1 MSKLSR
7 LFPFLKNFNLKT
19 STPKEP
25 PSKQRPWLGKL
36 VWIVVIIIALRF
48 LFFKVESNPFQLP
61 MTAYDWTGFGESY
74 DQDVLTVTETATETL
89 IPKQTTKNATETPST
104 KQTVKTIK
112 TTNRLQ
118 PSKTFW
124 DWMSL
129 FLAPATLTGLGL
141 WFQYS
146 QEKAKRDKEDAD
158 KKRELARQ
166 QEQAERQAEKDAEQ
180 QREQMLQAYYDLFV
194 DKKLGAGLLYQINTS
209 TDDIDVSEPEVSGT
223 KQAEIDADAALNVVK
238 AKTLSLFRAF
248 EQDMP
253 RKSSVLSFLGDSGLL
268 IHLKLDLSSSN
279 WKEANLSNAQLSG
292 INFSGAKF
300 SKAQLFGANLRGANL
315 STTNFKKAT
324 LSLANLSKTDLS
336 DANLNKAQLD
346 VANLSDAQLI
356 GTQLIGAEL
365 IGCDLKRA
373 NFSKANLSE
382 AYLSGAFLNGANFS
396 KANLSGANLSR
407 AFLNGANFSKAN
419 LSGADL
425 SYADLSDVDLSDAD
439 LSGAIIDIQQIKSVK
454 GWESALFSDTVR
466 AELDKSISQ
475 KKQISS

>member
-7 LFPFLKNFNLKT
+7 LFPFLENFNLKT

-25 PSKQRPWLGKL
+25 PSKQRLWLGKF
-36 VWIVVIIIALRF
+36 VWIVIIIAIVGIGGRF

-74 DQDVLTVTETATETL
+74 DQDVLTVTETA
-89 IPKQTTKNATETPST
+89 KETPSN
-104 KQTVKTIK
+104 KQTIKTTK

-118 PSKTFW
+118 PAKTLW
-124 DWMSL
+124 DLMSL
-129 FLAPATLTGLGL
+129 LLAPATLAGLGF
-141 WFQYS
+141 WFQSS

-166 QEQAERQAEKDAEQ
+166 QEQAKRDAEQ
-180 QREQMLQAYYDLFV
+180 QREQALQSYYDQLSVLLV
-194 DKKLGAGLLYQINTS
+194 DKKLGAVLLYQLNTS
-209 TDDIDVSEPEVSGT
+209 TDDIDNVSELEVGDT

-292 INFSGAKF
+292 VNFSGANF

-315 STTNFKKAT
+315 SMTNFKKAK

-365 IGCDLKRA
+365 IGCDLMR
-373 NFSKANLSE
+373 ANLSDANLSD
-382 AYLSGAFLNGANFS
+382 AYLSGAFLKGANFS

-407 AFLNGANFSKAN
+407 AFLNGAKFSKAN

-425 SYADLSDVDLSDAD
+425 SYADLSDVDLI
-439 LSGAIIDIQQIKSVK
+439 GAIIDIQQIKSAK

-475 KKQISS
+475 KQINQ